1 MQARL
6 SKFIAAMLVV
16 IILSAISWPVVSYS
30 AELFL
35 SENELESQN
44 TTSKDGSV
52 NFDVQYKNGKHSAI
66 IDQNKSDAKINIAL
80 SLKKDGY
87 ILIEYKF

>member
-1 MQARL
+1 MQVRL
-6 SKFIAAMLVV
+6 SKFIAVMLVV
-16 IILSAISWPVVSYS
+16 IILGSISWPVVSYS

-52 NFDVQYKNGKHSAI
+52 NFDVQYENGRR
-66 IDQNKSDAKINIAL
+66 NNRP
-80 SLKKDGY
+80 
-87 ILIEYKF
+87 E

>member
-1 MQARL
+1 MQVRL
-6 SKFIAAMLVV
+6 SKFIAVMLVV
-16 IILSAISWPVVSYS
+16 IILCSISWPVVSYS

-52 NFDVQYKNGKHSAI
+52 NFDVQYENGR
-66 IDQNKSDAKINIAL
+66 SDNRP
-80 SLKKDGY
+80 G
-87 ILIEYKF
+87 